1 MSLQPIIQQE
11 VETVSQEPTPA
22 ISRREMLKA
31 TAVAAASSAFAPR
44 VYAAPAP
51 RIRWRVQ
58 SAWDAGTVGYT
69 LFQQFARRVTE
80 LTEGRLEIQPF
91 PAGAVV
97 GTFEMFEAVQSGVL
111 DAMHVFTLYWAGR
124 MPVAGFLS
132 SYALGLDR
140 PDQWEVWFYGLG
152 GLDIARR
159 AFREQGMFYVGPIQH
174 DYNLI
179 HSKVPIR
186 SFEDFRG
193 KKIRFP
199 GGMIGDV
206 FTAAGVST
214 VLLPGG
220 EVYPALERGVIDAA
234 DFVGPAVNYNLGFH
248 QVTKYIILGPPST
261 PCIHQPVDLMDL
273 TVNIRRWEQLPN
285 DLKETVIVAVRE
297 HSWNHYAGIQK
308 ANLEAW
314 DKYRQAGIEII
325 RLSEEDVRK
334 FRRVAIPIWFNWAN
348 KDALSREAFR
358 SQLNY
363 MKELGYVTD
372 DEIRGYRL

>member
-1 MSLQPIIQQE
+1 MEQE
-11 VETVSQEPTPA
+11 TTA
-22 ISRREMLKA
+22 GISRRDLVK
-31 TAVAAASSAFAPR
+31 TAAAGLVASTFLAPR
-44 VYAAPAP
+44 VMAATAP
-51 RIRWRVQ
+51 RFRWRIQ
-58 SAWDAGTVGYT
+58 TAWDAGTVGYT
-69 LFQQFARRVTE
+69 LFQQFCERVRE
-80 LTEGRLEIQPF
+80 LSEGRLELTPF

-97 GTFEMFEAVQSGVL
+97 GTFDMFEAVRTGVL
-111 DAMHVFTLYWAGR
+111 DAMHVFTLYWAGK
-124 MPVAGFLS
+124 MPVTGFLS

-140 PDQWEVWFYGLG
+140 PDQWEVWYYGLG
-152 GLDIARR
+152 GLELARR
-159 AFREQGMFYVGPIQH
+159 AFAEQGLFYVGPIQH

-186 SFEDFRG
+186 SFEDFKG

-261 PCIHQPVDLMDL
+261 PAIHQSVDLMDV
-273 TVNIRRWEQLPN
+273 TVNMRRWNALP
-285 DLKETVIVAVRE
+285 KELQELLIAAVHE
-297 HSWNHYAGIQK
+297 HSWLHYAGIQK

-314 DKYRQAGIEII
+314 EKFRRAGTEII

-334 FRRVAIPIWFNWAN
+334 FRKIAIDVWFNWAN
-348 KDALSREAFR
+348 KDNYSREAFR
-358 SQLNY
+358 SQLAY
-363 MKELGYVTD
+363 MKELGYVSD
-372 DEIRGYRL
+372 DDLRGRSV

>member
-1 MSLQPIIQQE
+1 MG
-11 VETVSQEPTPA
+11 V
-22 ISRREMLKA
+22 SRRDLLKT
-31 TAVAAASSAFAPR
+31 TAVGLAAASIFAPR
-44 VYAAPAP
+44 ALAAPVP
-51 RIRWRVQ
+51 RTRWRIQ
-58 SAWDAGTVGYT
+58 TAWDAGTVGFT
-69 LFQQFARRVTE
+69 LFEEFCKRVSA
-80 LTEGRLEIQPF
+80 LTEGRLELQPF

-97 GTFEMFEAVQSGVL
+97 GTFDMFEAVRTGVL
-111 DAMHVFTLYWAGR
+111 DAMHVFTLYWAGK
-124 MPVAGFLS
+124 MPVTSFLS

-140 PDQWEVWFYGLG
+140 PDQWETWFYGLG
-152 GLDIARR
+152 GLDLARR
-159 AFREQGMFYVGPIQH
+159 AFAEQGLFYVGPVQH
-174 DYNLI
+174 DLNII

-186 SFEDFRG
+186 SFEDFKG

-248 QVTKYIILGPPST
+248 QVTKYIIMGPPGT
-261 PCIHQPVDLMDL
+261 PCIHQPVDLMDV
-273 TVNIRRWEQLPN
+273 TVNMRRWNALP
-285 DLKETVIVAVRE
+285 KEVQEIFVTAVRE

-308 ANLEAW
+308 ADLEAW
-314 DKYRQAGIEII
+314 DLFRRAGVEVI

-334 FRRVAIPIWFNWAN
+334 FRKIAVDVWFNWAR
-348 KDALSREAFR
+348 KDNHSREAFR
-358 SQLNY
+358 TQLAY

-372 DEIRGYRL
+372 DDLRGRAL